1 MGPILWPLSYLYYI
15 KKHSNVSFSFFVGF
29 IEIGHLVLVSIIRV
43 RVLTFETGPRKKI
56 MYNFNDEV
64 RVSVR
69 VLEIRNGFMILGF
82 GY

>member
-1 MGPILWPLSYLYYI
+1 MIDYI

-56 MYNFNDEV
+56 IVNNMQNSFYNFLRGYRSEYLRLETGSDTRDE
-64 RVSVR
+64 
-69 VLEIRNGFMILGF
+69 L
-82 GY
+82 